1 MWQHANNLMISR
13 FLFHLVFL
21 SVFLFGST
29 FSCTAFTENMMEHGH
44 EQEIIHSH
52 ESDDC
57 CPEDGHKKQV
67 ESKSISQVTQKQSY
81 HFDSALTE
89 KDRVL

>member
-1 MWQHANNLMISR
+1 
-13 FLFHLVFL
+13 
-21 SVFLFGST
+21 
-29 FSCTAFTENMMEHGH
+29 MEHGH